1 MTPPAV
7 REHQSP
13 LEAALLDVHATLA
26 ALLVASDEQYAAV
39 AAHDAAR
46 LESVT
51 RQQERLSSR
60 LARAEATRLEV
71 LAGVPLATAIA
82 SLPADQSAR
91 ARSVSDAI
99 AVAVTQLKGRQTH
112 TASLLEQSIEVV
124 GHTLNFLQRLVTVQS
139 PAYGVRGVPQ
149 SRQSLLVDSRA

>member
-1 MTPPAV
+1 MTTPAV

-13 LEAALLDVHATLA
+13 LEAALLQVHATLA

-60 LARAEATRLEV
+60 LARAEAQRLEV
-71 LAGVPLATAIA
+71 LEGVPLGSAIA

-91 ARSVSDAI
+91 ARSLSDAI
-99 AVAVTQLKGRQTH
+99 AVAVTELKGRQTH

-139 PAYGVRGVPQ
+139 PAYGVRGIPH

>member
-26 ALLVASDEQYAAV
+26 ALLVASDEQYAAL

-51 RQQERLSSR
+51 RQQERLSSQ
-60 LARAEATRLEV
+60 LARAEAKRLGV
-71 LAGVPLATAIA
+71 LEGMPLASALA

-91 ARSVSDAI
+91 ARSLSDAI
-99 AVAVTQLKGRQTH
+99 AVTVTQLKGRQTH
-112 TASLLEQSIEVV
+112 NASLLEQSIEVV

-149 SRQSLLVDSRA
+149 ARQSLLVDSRA